1 MQLKR
6 ASVAAEWEL
15 VGGARSLDELEGQIR
30 TWSPQ
35 VIVLDAL
42 LGPDAVQLANRLAP
56 ASRVVIVGEAPGVQ
70 QDVAWLEDVRSAILG
85 VPGRSG
91 SPSP

>member
-42 LGPDAVQLANRLAP
+42 LGPEAIRLAHRLMP
-56 ASRVVIVGEAPGVQ
+56 ASQVVIVGDAPGVPT
-70 QDVAWLEDVRSAILG
+70 DVAWLEDVRSAILG
-85 VPGRSG
+85 TSGRSG
-91 SPSP
+91 PPSQ